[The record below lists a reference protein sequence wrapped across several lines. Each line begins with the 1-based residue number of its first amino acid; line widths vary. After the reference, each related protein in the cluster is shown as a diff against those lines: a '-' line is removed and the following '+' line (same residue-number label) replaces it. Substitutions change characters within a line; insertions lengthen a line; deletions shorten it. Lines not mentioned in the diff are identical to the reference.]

1 MLSEIFDCII
11 KIIDL
16 LDKITILFASG
27 AMYFS
32 FSNWLKRKK
41 DMEKIEIYIEKNKQ
55 KILLPS
61 YVIRKNF
68 TRAEVYGILGALEN
82 DSDFKIKYTSDKN
95 FIKNIFDI
103 QTGKGKELIVKIDEN
118 DKFNCDLI

>member
-1 MLSEIFDCII
+1 MLNEIFNYITQT
-11 KIIDL
+11 IDL
-16 LDKITILFASG
+16 LDKITILFAFG

-41 DMEKIEIYIEKNKQ
+41 DTEKIEIYIEKNEQ

-68 TRAEVYGILGALEN
+68 TRAEVFGILGALEN
-82 DSDFKIKYTSDKN
+82 DSDFKIKYTSDKD
-95 FIKNIFDI
+95 FTKNIYDI
-103 QTGKGKELIVKIDEN
+103 QTGKEKELIVKIDEN